1 MASIPNPSL
10 DAGLAALN
18 QGNYSIAIAHLEG
31 VRENELDETLVSRA
45 SQELV
50 TAYRQHGDIEKAI
63 ALCQDLA
70 HDSNPKIRSWADRN
84 LVDLESQPRSTPNSI
99 FEPAL
104 TDSTGFVA
112 FNATPSKPQTPQT
125 KTNSLKQRFL
135 NSTKRILPKS
145 NPSSSKAKVE
155 TSQLPTRYSPPA
167 TQPSIFT
174 PRPRWRNSGRAQ
186 NWSPL
191 KKIKLFRLWFVQLV
205 SAIAFF
211 VVLRLVVQVLLG
223 TINNFLAILPFV
235 EPIPLFY
242 RDATPGVAIFLLLLL
257 IASPWLIDAL
267 LKRFQ
272 DLQPLSINQLAT
284 TSPEA
289 AEIIQRLCRQKKLAL
304 PKLGILPSDTPAI
317 LTYGN
322 IPQTARIVVTEG
334 LLQQLAEDEI
344 ATIYA
349 GQLAHIN
356 YSDISLMSLFVL
368 VLQIPYSIYWQVAQ
382 WGEQLPDLIQRRMP
396 SSQKFFT
403 PIFLGITGIIASL
416 SYGIYWLLQLPLVWF
431 SRARVYYSD
440 RLAVETTGN
449 PNGMTRALL
458 KIALGISEDIQ
469 TYTTTSRLLESY
481 DLLLPVGYRQALI
494 FSSCSPA
501 TPFERVLNWD
511 CSNLYRDWLNLST
524 SHPLLGER
532 LAMLARYAKT
542 WKLDTELDLPAPT
555 PPIRNNSARFA
566 KFVKGYKALPL
577 LQSTILSGLLLG
589 LILRGILWI
598 VGQIGDRLNIWQ
610 LIWMHNAR
618 PFLDACILIG
628 FSLSV
633 FLLINRYFPDIKP
646 STVQTEPH
654 LGDLYTNPA
663 TLPPD
668 SQPVQLSGKI
678 LGRRGIFNWLGQDL
692 ILQTSTGLIRLHF
705 SSFLGPLG
713 NILPLSTRPSA
724 LIDQQLTVTGWFR
737 RGATPWIDL
746 EMLRPATGKAIQAY
760 YPIWITLLALVAAVW
775 GAYQIWQA

>member
-10 DAGLAALN
+10 DTGMAALS
-18 QGNYSIAIAHLEG
+18 QGNYSVAIVHLEG
-31 VRENELDETLVSRA
+31 VRETELDETLVSQA

-50 TAYRQHGDIEKAI
+50 TAYRQNGDIEKAI
-63 ALCQDLA
+63 ALCQYLTQ
-70 HDSNPKIRSWADRN
+70 DSNPKIRSWAERN
-84 LVDLESQPRSTPNSI
+84 LVDLESQPRST

-112 FNATPSKPQTPQT
+112 FDATPGKPKTPQRGT
-125 KTNSLKQRFL
+125 TSSLKQRLL
-135 NSTKRILPKS
+135 NSTKRLLP
-145 NPSSSKAKVE
+145 NYSKTPKANQNATPKDA
-155 TSQLPTRYSPPA
+155 SRLPAHYSPPA

-186 NWSPL
+186 NWNPL

-211 VVLRLVVQVLLG
+211 VVLRLVVQMLMRV
-223 TINNFLAILPFV
+223 INNLFVTLPIV

-242 RDATPGVAIFLLLLL
+242 SDPTQGLAIFLLVLL

-267 LKRFQ
+267 LKHFHG
-272 DLQPLSINQLAT
+272 LQPLSITQLAT
-284 TSPEA
+284 SSPEA
-289 AEIIQRLCRQKKLAL
+289 AEIIQRFCRQKRLAL

-322 IPQTARIVVTEG
+322 IPQTSRIVVSEG
-334 LLQQLAEDEI
+334 LLQQLADDEI
-344 ATIYA
+344 ATIYT
-349 GQLAHIN
+349 GQLAHIA
-356 YSDISLMSLFVL
+356 YGDTTLMSLVVL
-368 VLQIPYSIYWQVAQ
+368 ILQIPYSIYWQVAQ
-382 WGEQLPDLIQRRMP
+382 WGEQLPDLILRRIP

-403 PIFLGITGIIASL
+403 PILVGILGIIASL
-416 SYGIYWLLQLPLVWF
+416 SYGIYWLLQLPLIWF

-440 RLAVETTGN
+440 RLSVETTGN

-458 KIALGISEDIQ
+458 KIALGIAEDIQ
-469 TYTTTSRLLESY
+469 TYTTTSSLLESY
-481 DLLLPVGYRQALI
+481 DILLPIGYRQALI
-494 FSSCSPA
+494 FSTCSTA

-532 LAMLARYAKT
+532 LAMLSRYAKT
-542 WKLDTELDLPAPT
+542 WKLDTELELPSLT
-555 PPIRNNSARFA
+555 PPIRDNAARLSKFINS
-566 KFVKGYKALPL
+566 YKALPL
-577 LQSTILSGLLLG
+577 LQTTVISGLVLG
-589 LILRGILWI
+589 LIFRGILWVI
-598 VGQIGDRLNIWQ
+598 GQIGDKLNIWQ

-618 PFLDACILIG
+618 PFLDACILVA

-646 STVQTEPH
+646 STVQTEPN
-654 LGDLYTNPA
+654 LGDLYANPA
-663 TLPPD
+663 SLPPD
-668 SQPVQLSGKI
+668 SQPVQLSGKL
-678 LGRRGIFNWLGQDL
+678 LGRRGVFNWLGQNL

-705 SSFLGPLG
+705 SSSLGPFG
-713 NILPLSTRPSA
+713 NILPLSTRPSQ
-724 LIDQQLTVTGWFR
+724 LVDQQVTITGWFR

-746 EMLRPATGKAIQAY
+746 ETLRTETSTIQAY
-760 YPIWITLLALVAAVW
+760 YPIWMTLLALISAIW
-775 GAYQIWQA
+775 GAYEIWQA